1 MRKHS
6 SRHLANLK
14 EDAAERLLRRM
25 EQLRVRIKQKREAA
39 KREGRI
45 EETPALRRRRWEK
58 MAAEQLHHLD
68 IRKKFEDM
76 LSDSDEHVKDK
87 LMLRLGEGFLEAA
100 ERGNT
105 DALQIFIEEGFPVTW
120 QDPENG
126 STALHIAAACQA
138 RGVLRV
144 LLKNDDMDFL
154 LRDHK
159 GRLAS
164 EMAYLYGDDVA
175 VARLFG
181 NKERKQADA
190 QGINLTRRPKPE

>member
-1 MRKHS
+1 
-6 SRHLANLK
+6 
-14 EDAAERLLRRM
+14 M
-25 EQLRVRIKQKREAA
+25 EQLRLRIKQKREAA

-58 MAAEQLHHLD
+58 MAAEHMRHQD

-76 LSDSDEHVKDK
+76 LSHSDEHVKDE
-87 LMLRLGEGFLEAA
+87 LMLSLSEEFLEAA
-100 ERGNT
+100 ERGNE

-126 STALHIAAACQA
+126 STALHIATACQA
-138 RGVLRV
+138 RGVFRV
-144 LLKNDDMDFL
+144 LLKNNDMDFL

-175 VARLFG
+175 VARLLG

-190 QGINLTRRPKPE
+190 QGIKLTRRPKSE